1 MTMTRNAQI
10 KRKTAE
16 TEIALDLTLDGSG
29 RAEIDTGIGFL
40 DHLMTSLTKH
50 ATFDLALQCRGDLEV
65 DDHHTVEDCGI
76 VLGSAIDQALGER
89 TGIVR
94 FGSAFAPLDEAL
106 ARAVVDVSGR
116 GSAHIDLA
124 LQRQSI
130 GALAT
135 ENIPHFLD
143 SLARNA
149 GITLH
154 VDVLKGANDHHRAEA
169 GFKALA
175 LALRQALAL
184 SGSGDVP
191 STKGVIAGGGR

>member
-1 MTMTRNAQI
+1 MTRNAQI
-10 KRKTAE
+10 KRRTAE
-16 TEIALDLTLDGSG
+16 TEIALELDLDGSG

-40 DHLMTSLTKH
+40 DHLLTSLAKH
-50 ATFDLALQCRGDLEV
+50 AAFDLALQCRGDLEV

-89 TGIVR
+89 AGIVR
-94 FGSAFAPLDEAL
+94 FGSAYAPLDEAL

-116 GSAHIDLA
+116 GSAFIDLA
-124 LQRQSI
+124 LQRETI
-130 GALAT
+130 GTLAT

-149 GITLH
+149 GIMLH
-154 VDVLKGANDHHRAEA
+154 VDVLKGANDHHRAES

-175 LALRQALAL
+175 LALRAALAL
-184 SGSGDVP
+184 SGSDDVP
-191 STKGVIAGGGR
+191 STKGVIAGGAL

>member
-1 MTMTRNAQI
+1 MTMDRSAQI
-10 KRKTAE
+10 KRETGE
-16 TEIALDLTLDGSG
+16 TEITLDLTLDGSG
-29 RAEIDTGIGFL
+29 RAEIETGIGFL
-40 DHLMTSLTKH
+40 DHLLTSLTTH
-50 ATFDLALQCRGDLEV
+50 AAFDLVLQCRGDLEV

-76 VLGSAIDQALGER
+76 ALGSAIDQALGER
-89 TGIVR
+89 VGIVR

-116 GSAHIDLA
+116 GSASVDLM
-124 LQRQSI
+124 LQRESI

-149 GITLH
+149 GITVH
-154 VDVLKGANDHHRAEA
+154 VDILKGANDHHRAEA

-175 LALRQALAL
+175 LALRAALAL
-184 SGSGDVP
+184 SGSSDVP
-191 STKGVIAGGGR
+191 STKGLIAGGAR

>member
-1 MTMTRNAQI
+1 MTVPRTTQI
-10 KRKTAE
+10 KRETAE
-16 TEIALDLTLDGSG
+16 TSIVVDLALDGSG

-40 DHLMTSLTKH
+40 DHLVTSLAKH
-50 ATFDLALQCRGDLEV
+50 AVWDLALECRGDLEV

-89 TGIVR
+89 VGIVR
-94 FGSAFAPLDEAL
+94 FGSALAPLDEAL

-116 GSAHIDLA
+116 GSAHVDLM
-124 LQRQSI
+124 LRRESI

-143 SLARNA
+143 SLARHA

-154 VDVLKGANDHHRAEA
+154 VDVLRGANDHHRAEA

-175 LALRQALAL
+175 LALRAALAL
-184 SGSGDVP
+184 SGSDDVP
-191 STKGVIAGGGR
+191 STKGVIAGGAL